1 MVLVETAVLY
11 KETETNM
18 TEVEGFINETLITPD
33 QVAPTG
39 RTFGKC
45 EWNVSISQTYIML
58 IKLSCF
64 TQLHVI

>member
-11 KETETNM
+11 NETETSVNM

-39 RTFGKC
+39 RK
-45 EWNVSISQTYIML
+45 V
-58 IKLSCF
+58 
-64 TQLHVI
+64 